1 MAVYLQVTSSAHMR
15 AMVLLPIETTLIGGI
30 GLLLLGISFH
40 SKREWSDYA
49 SFPGWILISG
59 YFFLGTEHYY
69 LIQDWTLVFMS
80 AAALPFGIAVG
91 IWDVK
96 NTYEGKN
103 DSTIIWLRGMIFWA
117 GTPYFLVEN
126 IPLLNKAIVLFVA
139 YQAVFFMRWS
149 GAGDYSVG
157 DVYVHKSDGS
167 SVAWNDWGGSHY
179 WIGESLGEAG
189 IYAEVV
195 SASGIPIVNIVLGCT
210 ALQSMIVFVGAIVAL
225 NIGWKRKIRC
235 LAIAIPLIH
244 LLNIFRNAGVIWLD
258 QSYPEWEWLG
268 LNMFDFA
275 HLHAAKFGSLS
286 VMFILSLVL
295 FEILPE
301 LHKNVLKLLDPI
313 VGIFKLKPT
322 K

>member
-1 MAVYLQVTSSAHMR
+1 
-15 AMVLLPIETTLIGGI
+15 
-30 GLLLLGISFH
+30 
-40 SKREWSDYA
+40 
-49 SFPGWILISG
+49 
-59 YFFLGTEHYY
+59 
-69 LIQDWTLVFMS
+69 
-80 AAALPFGIAVG
+80 
-91 IWDVK
+91 
-96 NTYEGKN
+96 
-103 DSTIIWLRGMIFWA
+103 
-117 GTPYFLVEN
+117 
-126 IPLLNKAIVLFVA
+126 
-139 YQAVFFMRWS
+139 
-149 GAGDYSVG
+149 
-157 DVYVHKSDGS
+157 
-167 SVAWNDWGGSHY
+167 
-179 WIGESLGEAG
+179 
-189 IYAEVV
+189 
-195 SASGIPIVNIVLGCT
+195 
-210 ALQSMIVFVGAIVAL
+210 MIVFVGAIVAL

-301 LHKNVLKLLDPI
+301 LHKKVLKLLDPI